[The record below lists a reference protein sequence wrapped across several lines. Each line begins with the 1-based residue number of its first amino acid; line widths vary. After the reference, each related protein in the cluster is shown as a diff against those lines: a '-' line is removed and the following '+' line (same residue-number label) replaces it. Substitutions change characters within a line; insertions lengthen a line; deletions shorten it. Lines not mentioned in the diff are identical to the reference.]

1 VGQARWV
8 YYPDRRARGRVPVG
22 LQVKVAAGGLL
33 ALLAVSMGV
42 AILLFVGL
50 DQDQTHLNDRD
61 LPYDSAINEAALNA
75 KAVANDQRG
84 FLLSGDL
91 RYFEEANRRIG
102 IARVAFKRALALAD
116 PGAQHQAV
124 SAALTGFERWVEVVH
139 GEFAN
144 FQQGNRHGA
153 ISASLEA
160 DRQLRGAYEQS
171 LTTAHAMGTT
181 SLEAKKSSVAAESTR
196 SLRILLSCSL
206 GGLAVGGAVAY
217 WLVRSI
223 AGPISGLTAR
233 LGLRS

>member
-1 VGQARWV
+1 MGQARWV

-50 DQDQTHLNDRD
+50 GQDQTHLNERD

-102 IARVAFKRALALAD
+102 TARVAFKRALALAD

-124 SAALTGFERWVEVVH
+124 SAALAGFERWVEVVH

-196 SLRILLSCSL
+196 SLRILLGCSL
-206 GGLAVGGAVAY
+206 GALAIGGAVAY

-223 AGPISGLTAR
+223 ASPISGLTAR